1 MDKHIAFLA
10 IARYSLFMSDVTSR
24 KYIKTKF
31 EGVFFRY
38 SAKRN
43 PRTGEADRI
52 YAFWYSDAEG
62 KGHWKTVGRQSTQCS
77 PKVARDE
84 RAKFLATFGATGI
97 NPIEQG
103 KVTIGQAVDGYV
115 QWGRSEGKY
124 VDQHYS
130 QYRAHLKSKIHT
142 LPIAELN
149 PNLLSGLKANL
160 LNTPAGNTKQKK
172 SVKGNA
178 KKADTKIRKLLA
190 PQTVNN
196 IFSFMRSA
204 VNHAIATKLWSGSNP
219 LSTRGSVWKMAKVNN
234 KRLRFFT
241 RDEAKALLA
250 DLEFRHHQLHDM
262 GLLSLKTGLRATEI
276 FKLRGQDVDDN
287 ACGLH
292 IIQKGGKRVFV
303 RVPADMIAMLKAYGR
318 KPREPIFQAP
328 QKKTAFTKTPA
339 CFRTAVQKLGLAPD
353 DGDTLYA
360 VTFHTFRHTF
370 ASWLAQ
376 SGKVS
381 LKELQEL
388 MRHEDIDMTMRYA
401 HLFPDQPSEKLS
413 IIDDLLA

>member
-24 KYIKTKF
+24 KYIKTKY
-31 EGVFFRY
+31 EGVFYRN

-43 PRTGEADRI
+43 PRTGEPDRI
-52 YAFWYSDAEG
+52 YAFWYSDTAG
-62 KGHWKTVGRQSTQCS
+62 KGHWKTVGKQSNGCS

-84 RAKFLATFGATGI
+84 RVKFLVTFGSTGI
-97 NPIEQG
+97 NPIAQG
-103 KVTIGQAVDGYV
+103 QVTIGQALDAYV

-130 QYRAHLKSKIHT
+130 QYNAHLRDRIHAT
-142 LPIAELN
+142 PIVNLN
-149 PNLLSGLKANL
+149 PNLLSTLKAEL
-160 LNTPAGNTKQKK
+160 LNTPTGNTKSRKAARIAAQKDK
-172 SVKGNA
+172 A
-178 KKADTKIRKLLA
+178 KQPKLLA

-250 DLEFRHHQLHDM
+250 DLELRHHQLHDM

-318 KPREPIFQAP
+318 KPSEPIFQAP
-328 QKKTAFTKTPA
+328 QKGTAFTKTPA
-339 CFRTAVQKLGLAPD
+339 CFRTAIKKLSLAPD

-388 MRHEDIDMTMRYA
+388 MRHEDIEMTMRYA
-401 HLFPDQPSEKLS
+401 HLFPDQPSEKLC
-413 IIDDLLA
+413 IIDDVLA

>member
-10 IARYSLFMSDVTSR
+10 IARYSSFMSDVTSR
-24 KYIKTKF
+24 KYIKTKY
-31 EGVFFRY
+31 EGVFYRC
-38 SAKRN
+38 STKRN
-43 PRTGEADRI
+43 PRTGEPDRI
-52 YAFWYSDAEG
+52 YAFWYADTEG

-115 QWGRSEGKY
+115 HWGRSEGKY

-130 QYRAHLKSKIHT
+130 QYRAHLKTQIHT

-149 PNLLSGLKANL
+149 PNLLSGLKADL
-160 LNTPAGNTKQKK
+160 LNTPAGNTKPKK
-172 SVKGNA
+172 AVKGNA
-178 KKADTKIRKLLA
+178 KKASTKTRKLLA

-204 VNHAIATKLWSGSNP
+204 VNHAIATKLWIGSNP

-276 FKLRGQDVDDN
+276 FKLRGQDVDGN

-292 IIQKGGKRVFV
+292 IIQKGGTRVFV
-303 RVPADMIAMLKAYGR
+303 RVSADMIAMLKAYGR
-318 KPREPIFQAP
+318 KPSEPIFQTP
-328 QKKTAFTKTPA
+328 QKRTAFTKTPA

-388 MRHEDIDMTMRYA
+388 MRHEDIEMTMRYA